1 MALILTGEPLDE
13 QQWALLTQPGFEDLL
28 QTPRYYLLILFLIL
42 FVNSLGSRYIKC

>member
-28 QTPRYYLLILFLIL
+28 QTPRYYLLMLIL
-42 FVNSLGSRYIKC
+42 VLLGELLG